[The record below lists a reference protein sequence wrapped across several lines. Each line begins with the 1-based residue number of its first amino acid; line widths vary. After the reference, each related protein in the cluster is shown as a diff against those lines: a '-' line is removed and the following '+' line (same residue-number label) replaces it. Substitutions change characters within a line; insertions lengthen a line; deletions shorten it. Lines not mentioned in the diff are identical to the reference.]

1 MRINLEADAK
11 TIYDYVKQ
19 RVADY
24 PIYVNA
30 GPGEDDDP
38 ITEITLGFEADQT
51 GWVALVFD
59 TRPDASPDGE
69 WQSYIEDNWIQFPNW
84 RKAVD
89 ALFDDGEPIELT
101 LPNGK
106 KQKLGED
113 DELAESV
120 GVMLKDILLQ
130 ARKEKCF
137 QQLPIAK
144 KSSMGVEDHDGAYG
158 WPDYDKR
165 YKDGRII

>member
-1 MRINLEADAK
+1 MKINLQSDAK
-11 TIYDYVKQ
+11 TIYNYVKQ

-38 ITEITLGFEADQT
+38 ISHMTLGFQVYQA

-59 TRPDASPDGE
+59 TRPNGSPDGE
-69 WQSYIEDNWIQFPNW
+69 WQSYIEENCLEFPKW
-84 RKAVD
+84 LKAVD
-89 ALFDDGEPIELT
+89 AHRDDGEPIELT

-113 DELAESV
+113 DDLAETV

-130 ARKEKCF
+130 ARKDKCF
-137 QQLPIAK
+137 QKLPIAK

-165 YKDGRII
+165 YKDGRIV

>member
-1 MRINLEADAK
+1 MKINLKEDAK

-19 RVADY
+19 RIADY

-38 ITEITLGFEADQT
+38 ISQITLGFQVSQA

-59 TRPDASPDGE
+59 TRPEGSPDGE
-69 WQSYIEDNWIQFPNW
+69 WQSYIEENWLEFPGW
-84 RKAVD
+84 LKAVD
-89 ALFDDGEPIELT
+89 ALLDNGESIELT

-106 KQKLGED
+106 NKKLGED
-113 DELAESV
+113 DELAETI

-130 ARKEKCF
+130 AHKDKCF
-137 QQLPIAK
+137 QDLPLAK

-165 YKDGRII
+165 YKDGRVV